1 MDMIKTILC
10 VCGSGIGTSL
20 MMRLNVESVIEELE
34 YKDIVVLH
42 SSIKDAKDIQADLFV
57 IGKDGYN
64 HFKNKEKMIVI
75 RNLLD
80 RDEMYIKLKK
90 ALQSQE
96 RQFCIID

>member
-1 MDMIKTILC
+1 MIIFIIQQFLKK
-10 VCGSGIGTSL
+10 
-20 MMRLNVESVIEELE
+20 NKKELE

-42 SSIKDAKDIQADLFV
+42 SSIKDAKEIQSDLYV

-80 RDEMYIKLKK
+80 RDEMYIKLKE
-90 ALQSQE
+90 ALKSQE
-96 RQFCIID
+96 KRFCIID